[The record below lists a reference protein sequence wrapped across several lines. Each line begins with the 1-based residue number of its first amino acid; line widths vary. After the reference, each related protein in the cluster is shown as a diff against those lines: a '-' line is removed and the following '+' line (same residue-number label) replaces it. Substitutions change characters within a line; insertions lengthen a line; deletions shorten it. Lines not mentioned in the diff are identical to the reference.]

1 MIIRIISK
9 DILPEFLCC
18 FLNTPSVLNKLKKS
32 SVGTG
37 IQVIP
42 QSVLSDLQIGIPSMQ
57 TQQLIVQID
66 QLRREGESIYS
77 EINEL
82 KRSLQ
87 EQLLMDSLK

>member
-1 MIIRIISK
+1 
-9 DILPEFLCC
+9 
-18 FLNTPSVLNKLKKS
+18 
-32 SVGTG
+32 
-37 IQVIP
+37 
-42 QSVLSDLQIGIPSMQ
+42 MQ
-57 TQQLIVQID
+57 TQQLIVQMD